1 VVSKRKLHQLERALT
16 KVYLNIFDDIQKDER
31 YPNDLLFLQQ
41 KYGKL
46 VYDNTRSAVQQAV
59 ILGIEHVNRKTRTEP
74 YLTLK
79 DIELIEKNTAEQ
91 VASFWRK
98 IALEIKAQREAQL
111 RVELMGAGIRDFLN
125 ATAISSVFSSV
136 ADAVVSK
143 LGQLR
148 DVLIGQDIPKAQVT
162 WVAMRD
168 EKTCR
173 VLPNGNPGCASLD
186 GQVFDYDDPNIPVP
200 GRLGFDGT
208 HPYCRCMIEPL
219 I

>member
-1 VVSKRKLHQLERALT
+1 MA
-16 KVYLNIFDDIQKDER
+16 
-31 YPNDLLFLQQ
+31 
-41 KYGKL
+41 
-46 VYDNTRSAVQQAV
+46 
-59 ILGIEHVNRKTRTEP
+59 
-74 YLTLK
+74 
-79 DIELIEKNTAEQ
+79 LIEKNTAEQ

-98 IALEIKAQREAQL
+98 IGLEIRAQREAKF
-111 RVELMGAGIRDFLN
+111 REELMGAGIRDFLN

-136 ADAVVSK
+136 AEAVVSK
-143 LGQLR
+143 VGQLK
-148 DVLIGQDIPKAQVT
+148 DVLLGRDIPKAQVQ
-162 WVAMRD
+162 WIAKQD

-208 HPYCRCMIEPL
+208 HPYCRCEIEPL